1 MKILFTFLSILPKSF
16 YKFCIRIFMTL
27 GLHKISSSY
36 RVTKINIK
44 IARPLLNSTQI
55 TQAANSSYA
64 QSLISIYETFYAW
77 SRKPFRINN
86 NILVVKNNYLIHEYI
101 EKENGLVVVAIHN
114 RSVDMLLSWINSQ
127 TNTVSL
133 YKKIKLKI
141 LDTYVRKI
149 RENNVNK
156 TFETSV
162 LGVKKILKALK
173 NNEVIAIASDQVPA
187 RGHGEYVDFFG
198 KKSYTTTLVPRL
210 ACKTKKPV
218 VFCCLNSLSNSNLL
232 AINIES
238 SDKNLYDNSKCL
250 LSMNQSIEKLI
261 NKNISDYSWEYKR
274 FRRPIKGETDP
285 YIN

>member
-27 GLHKISSSY
+27 GLHKISSAY

-64 QSLISIYETFYAW
+64 QSLISICETFYAW
-77 SRKPFRINN
+77 SRNPIRINN
-86 NILVVKNNYLIHEYI
+86 NILVVKNNFLIHEYI
-101 EKENGLVVVAIHN
+101 EKQNGLVVVAIHN

-133 YKKIKLKI
+133 YKKIKLKM

-162 LGVKKILKALK
+162 LGVKKILKAL
-173 NNEVIAIASDQVPA
+173 
-187 RGHGEYVDFFG
+187 
-198 KKSYTTTLVPRL
+198 
-210 ACKTKKPV
+210 
-218 VFCCLNSLSNSNLL
+218 
-232 AINIES
+232 
-238 SDKNLYDNSKCL
+238 
-250 LSMNQSIEKLI
+250 
-261 NKNISDYSWEYKR
+261 
-274 FRRPIKGETDP
+274 
-285 YIN
+285 